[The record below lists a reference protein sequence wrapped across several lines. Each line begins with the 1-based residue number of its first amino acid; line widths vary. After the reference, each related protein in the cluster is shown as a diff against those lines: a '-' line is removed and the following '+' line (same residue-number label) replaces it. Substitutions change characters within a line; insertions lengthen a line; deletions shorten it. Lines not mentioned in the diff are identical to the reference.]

1 MIIQTGMRTDIPAF
15 YSEWLC
21 NRIKE
26 GYVMVRN
33 PYQPQQVTRYTFSPS
48 VVDLIAFCSK
58 NPAPMLS
65 HMDLLKTYGMYWFVT
80 ITPYGKEIEPLVPD
94 VEAVIDTFR
103 QLAEITG
110 PDSMGWRY
118 DPIFLNETYTPEVHI
133 QKFTQ
138 IAQALEGYTHTC
150 VISFIDL
157 YQKVRRNFPEARSCT
172 KRKTSVTWENHDT
185 DSRGTWNESISLWR
199 RNRISLLWGRLQWLY
214 DTGNIRKSPPTTLD
228 IPKKQPLRKECACF
242 MGNDIGAYNTCLHGC
257 KYCYAN
263 YDTKTVRQNYALHD
277 PKSPFLI
284 GNLKADDKIHQA
296 DQKSWIDGQLVL
308 KFD

>member
-1 MIIQTGMRTDIPAF
+1 
-15 YSEWLC
+15 
-21 NRIKE
+21 
-26 GYVMVRN
+26 
-33 PYQPQQVTRYTFSPS
+33 
-48 VVDLIAFCSK
+48 
-58 NPAPMLS
+58 MLS

-157 YQKVRRNFPEARSCT
+157 YQKVRRNFPEAQA
-172 KRKTSVTWENHDT
+172 V
-185 DSRGTWNESISLWR
+185 
-199 RNRISLLWGRLQWLY
+199 
-214 DTGNIRKSPPTTLD
+214 
-228 IPKKQPLRKECACF
+228 PKKNVCHLGKP
-242 MGNDIGAYNTCLHGC
+242 
-257 KYCYAN
+257 
-263 YDTKTVRQNYALHD
+263 
-277 PKSPFLI
+277 
-284 GNLKADDKIHQA
+284 
-296 DQKSWIDGQLVL
+296 
-308 KFD
+308 